1 MADKKK
7 LFRRIAAGSDND
19 DDDSGP
25 VLSRTKPKAAAKG
38 APPRSNLRHDFVDD
52 STLPTPGVVRM
63 QASAPT
69 VQAVAAAVPASG
81 QNPGAA
87 AATGGEYSQDRL
99 RALRASQLFRLSV
112 ASDGAGSGGGD
123 AGNLGASGAPAQ
135 PPGAPVI
142 VVDSDAAPDV
152 DAATEEGIRRA
163 GMLAKAK
170 REQARRRGGGAVMID
185 AAEAVGPADFIPLG
199 RRATQSTAI
208 GEGGVST
215 ARASHG
221 ALARLEASGVVDVDD
236 ADGPGA
242 AVMSAAR
249 APLPLLPPAAP
260 LTAVGLH
267 SNAHRQQPQQLY
279 AAPTPY
285 VAPLTSDPPPVL
297 RRMRAALAGAAEQ
310 ARAAAEAAEREV
322 ARVSVEVEE
331 ATAASAAARKA
342 TAATAAPAYDWYAGL
357 RAYCD
362 ELTACLREKSGGV
375 RALEGASEEL
385 ESAVTLRRSR
395 RRAADLADEVAELT
409 DGAALV
415 ALEERRNQNPVR
427 LVGCG
432 GTLQQAAAGADRE
445 ATEAR
450 RVRRQARR
458 AKITAPLRR
467 LSRALVAGRV
477 VSTADLHSL
486 SDGDISD
493 SEVAYAAEKRRDLAA
508 AARLSLSD
516 VNERYATPGAVLD
529 HFRPWKTHATYGTT
543 YAHTLACVSLGEL
556 VAVLVRADLAAQW
569 RLLAA
574 PASEPREP
582 EPEPERD
589 ASASD
594 APSGGGLGFAAAI
607 APPPLPAR
615 AAPADALSED
625 VSRALRQA
633 GPTLPSESGGFED
646 SSGLGAAVAAAASHL
661 SLDRFDW
668 FRALWEYGE
677 TPLAPGVAAAHPAA
691 QAAEERLLPQVV
703 QASATLCLSAFLRHS
718 YDPASLA
725 STAVAVAA
733 LRECLEYEP
742 DATAVTRCV
751 AALAARL
758 QGAVNDAAL
767 PVLLLGG
774 SESEGERGG
783 EWHAVDEGLP
793 NAAGAAVVSPQLAT
807 LHPLTVLCFLELV
820 KLVRCIAA
828 WEFALAPA
836 LLRRLLED
844 QCVGAVARPLLNWA
858 AGAARAA
865 LAAAQAPLPPDQ
877 RLAAAHGALG
887 AVNLHGS
894 LVAALA
900 SALPQSWRGGG
911 SCAGLQC
918 ADAVAWLH
926 SATALLAAA
935 VPPGGGAT
943 TASQHPAWS
952 AVLAAVLSPQGA
964 GR

>member
-7 LFRRIAAGSDND
+7 QFRRIAAGSDD

-52 STLPTPGVVRM
+52 PTLPAPGVVRM

-69 VQAVAAAVPASG
+69 VLAVAAAAPASG
-81 QNPGAA
+81 QDPVAA
-87 AATGGEYSQDRL
+87 AASSGEYSQDRL
-99 RALRASQLFRLSV
+99 RALRASQHFRLSV
-112 ASDGAGSGGGD
+112 ASDGAGSGRGGD
-123 AGNLGASGAPAQ
+123 GNLGAAGAPVQ
-135 PPGAPVI
+135 PPGASVI
-142 VVDSDAAPDV
+142 VVDSDAAADV
-152 DAATEEGIRRA
+152 DAATEEGVRRA

-170 REQARRRGGGAVMID
+170 REQARRRGGGAVTID
-185 AAEAVGPADFIPLG
+185 ANEAVGPADFIPLG
-199 RRATQSTAI
+199 RRATQSTDI
-208 GEGGVST
+208 GEGGVMK

-221 ALARLEASGVVDVDD
+221 ALARLEAAGGVD
-236 ADGPGA
+236 ADEGDGPGA
-242 AVMSAAR
+242 ALLSAAR

-267 SNAHRQQPQQLY
+267 SNVHRQQQY

-285 VAPLTSDPPPVL
+285 AAPVTSDPPAVL

-322 ARVSVEVEE
+322 ARISVEVEE
-331 ATAASAAARKA
+331 ATAAAAAARKT

-385 ESAVTLRRSR
+385 ESAVTLRRCR

-409 DGAALV
+409 DAAALV
-415 ALEERRNQNPVR
+415 ALEGRHNQEPVR

-432 GTLQQAAAGADRE
+432 GTLQQAAASADRE
-445 ATEAR
+445 ATDAR
-450 RVRRQARR
+450 RMRRQARR
-458 AKITAPLRR
+458 AKVTAPLRR

-477 VSTADLHSL
+477 VSIADLHSL
-486 SDGDISD
+486 SDGDVSD
-493 SEVAYAAEKRRDLAA
+493 SEAAYAAEKRSDLAA
-508 AARLSLSD
+508 AARLLLSD

-582 EPEPERD
+582 EPERD
-589 ASASD
+589 ASGGD

-607 APPPLPAR
+607 APPPPPAH

-625 VSRALRQA
+625 VSRALRLA
-633 GPTLPSESGGFED
+633 GSAPPSESGGSDD

-677 TPLAPGVAAAHPAA
+677 TPLASGVAAAHPAA

-718 YDPASLA
+718 YDPASMA

-774 SESEGERGG
+774 SEAGGDRGG
-783 EWHAVDEGLP
+783 EWHAVDVGLP
-793 NAAGAAVVSPQLAT
+793 NASGAAVVSPQLAT

-844 QCVGAVARPLLNWA
+844 QCVGAVARPLLDWTT
-858 AGAARAA
+858 GAARAA

-877 RLAAAHGALG
+877 RLAAAHSALG

-926 SATALLAAA
+926 SASAFLAAA

-943 TASQHPAWS
+943 TAGQHPAWC
-952 AVLAAVLSPQGA
+952 AVVAAVLSSQGT